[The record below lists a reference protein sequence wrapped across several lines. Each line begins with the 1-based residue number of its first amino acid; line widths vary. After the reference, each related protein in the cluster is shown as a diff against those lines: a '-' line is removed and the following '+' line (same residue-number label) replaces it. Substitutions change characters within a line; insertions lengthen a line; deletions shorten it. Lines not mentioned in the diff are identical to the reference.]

1 MTKKINF
8 AFSIGYIAGLENKL
22 ISKYNLN
29 KLKKCETVEE
39 FFSKLKTLKYKEIN
53 FKDYET
59 FEAKINEN
67 FEKTIEELRKICPE
81 KEEFEYVFC
90 KNNFLNFK
98 IFLKHKFS
106 NISLNNL
113 TAKPFSINPKK
124 IEICLKN
131 NSFEEINET
140 YRKSFKKILEK
151 FKKTENKKQAEI
163 LIDKEMYNVLLKIS
177 KNNIF
182 LKNLTQLEITLKNIN
197 FAIRFLKNKNNIKCL
212 EEYLLENKNNKEEIL
227 NFAKKGLDEL
237 CKIFEKFNVKDSNL
251 KLKQNFNCLEEICE
265 NILED
270 FKEHHTEYFFSFN
283 NILIFIEKL
292 KKENKILKETL
303 LQIQFKN

>member
-1 MTKKINF
+1 MTQNINF

-59 FEAKINEN
+59 FEVKINEN
-67 FEKTIEELRKICPE
+67 FEKTIEELKEICPE
-81 KEEFEYVFC
+81 KEEFEYIFC
-90 KNNFLNFK
+90 KNNFLKFK

-106 NISLNNL
+106 NIALNNL
-113 TAKPFSINPKK
+113 TAKPFSINPDE

-131 NSFEEINET
+131 NSFESINKI
-140 YRKSFKKILEK
+140 YRKSFEKILEE

-177 KNNIF
+177 EKNIF
-182 LKNLTQLEITLKNIN
+182 LKKLTQLEITLKNIN
-197 FAIRFLKNKNNIKCL
+197 FAIRFLKNQNNIKCL
-212 EEYLLENKNNKEEIL
+212 GEYLLENENNKEEIL
-227 NFAKKGLDEL
+227 NFAKKGFDEL
-237 CKIFEKFNVKDSNL
+237 CKIFGKFKVKDTNL
-251 KLKQNFNCLEEICE
+251 KLKQNFNSLEEICE
-265 NILED
+265 NILKE
-270 FKEHHTEYFFSFN
+270 FKKRQTEYFFSFN

-292 KKENKILKETL
+292 KKENEILKETL
-303 LQIQFKN
+303 LKIQFKN